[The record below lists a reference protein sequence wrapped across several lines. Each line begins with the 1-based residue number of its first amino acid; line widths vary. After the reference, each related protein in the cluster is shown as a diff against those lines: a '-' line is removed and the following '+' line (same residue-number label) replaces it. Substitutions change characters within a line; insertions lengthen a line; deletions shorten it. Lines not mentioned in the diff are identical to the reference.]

1 MHHLRLGACPPWPE
15 HQARRAADRSTLVAV
30 KEYPD
35 LRTIFLASLVDK
47 SLRGATAA
55 NAIVLS
61 IINGRRASSST
72 PAPPLLLRRL
82 PPRSQFPGELTNIWM
97 SSLLCSAPSSRR
109 SLSSVPAGARR
120 RVSSGDG
127 LLLAPPLLVP
137 CNRARL
143 RHQVAYHGSPPLP
156 IPFSTNAIS
165 VRVTVGVQQTPQR
178 HSLQFR
184 QVNCTCQTI

>member
-1 MHHLRLGACPPWPE
+1 MSYARCEPSSQTSSAALPSCTISALVRAHCPPWPE

-82 PPRSQFPGELTNIWM
+82 PPCSQFPGELTNIWI
-97 SSLLCSAPSSRR
+97 PPY
-109 SLSSVPAGARR
+109 SVPLRLPDAHCRPSPQVLVDGCPPVMVCCLSFGPLQPGASSSPS
-120 RVSSGDG
+120 RVSWFASSAD
-127 LLLAPPLLVP
+127 
-137 CNRARL
+137 
-143 RHQVAYHGSPPLP
+143 P
-156 IPFSTNAIS
+156 I
-165 VRVTVGVQQTPQR
+165 
-178 HSLQFR
+178 LD
-184 QVNCTCQTI
+184 